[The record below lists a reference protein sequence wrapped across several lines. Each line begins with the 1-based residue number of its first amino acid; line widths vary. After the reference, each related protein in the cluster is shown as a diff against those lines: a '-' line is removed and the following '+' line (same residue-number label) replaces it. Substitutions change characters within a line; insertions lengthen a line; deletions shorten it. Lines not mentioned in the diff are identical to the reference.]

1 MCRKRR
7 LKTAEPSAPIDFLFG
22 DHHVHRDVV
31 GVGRDVLRKELR
43 EAETDLYRIGL
54 REEPVVVTGAVADPS
69 KVLSR
74 GNTRNN
80 NQIKRRQA
88 GFRDRFGWAPA
99 VALAAF
105 AAIAILIA
113 IPDNSPK
120 DTFDDPA
127 MAYAQVE
134 AVFKDISGRIAYGM
148 DKVSQAEAIASK
160 PSGIINKTNR
170 K

>member
-1 MCRKRR
+1 MKHIEDIEFMTPEE
-7 LKTAEPSAPIDFLFG
+7 LEIAALAESAPVPEGLESRI
-22 DHHVHRDVV
+22 
-31 GVGRDVLRKELR
+31 KETLAAKAAT
-43 EAETDLYRIGL
+43 EAAPR
-54 REEPVVVTGAVADPS
+54 S
-69 KVLSR
+69 
-74 GNTRNN
+74 
-80 NQIKRRQA
+80 A

-113 IPDNSPK
+113 IPGNSPK

-134 AVFKDISGRIAYGM
+134 AVFKDISGRIASGM

-160 PSGIINKTNR
+160 PSEIINKTNR

>member
-1 MCRKRR
+1 MKHIKDIEFMTPEE
-7 LKTAEPSAPIDFLFG
+7 LEIAALAESAPVPEGLESRI
-22 DHHVHRDVV
+22 
-31 GVGRDVLRKELR
+31 KETLAAKAAT
-43 EAETDLYRIGL
+43 EAAPR
-54 REEPVVVTGAVADPS
+54 S
-69 KVLSR
+69 
-74 GNTRNN
+74 
-80 NQIKRRQA
+80 A

-113 IPDNSPK
+113 IPGNSPK

-134 AVFKDISGRIAYGM
+134 AVFKDISGRIASGM

-160 PSGIINKTNR
+160 PSEIINKTNR